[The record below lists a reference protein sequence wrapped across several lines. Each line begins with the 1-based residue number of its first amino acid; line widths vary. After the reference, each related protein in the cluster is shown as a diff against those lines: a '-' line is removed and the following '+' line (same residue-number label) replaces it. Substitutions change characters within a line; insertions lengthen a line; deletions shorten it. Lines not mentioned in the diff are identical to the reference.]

1 MPLERYIIA
10 FYFRR
15 YKMKDK
21 EKTKKQLIDEL
32 TKLRQRITELEELEA
47 NHRRTEEV
55 LRDSEERHRKLFEE
69 AQDGIFLADAETGVI
84 IDCNRAAAELVGR
97 DKSELIGQHQK
108 ILHPPQKIKEGF
120 SLSFKKH
127 IDESEG
133 QVLEEQVITRTGKIK
148 EVAIKANILHLG
160 GRKLLQGIFHDI
172 TERKRAE
179 EALRENEEKYYGL
192 FDNSTEFIYILD
204 SKGTFVEVN
213 RAAEV
218 LTGYS
223 KSKLIGMNFKDYVPP
238 EYHKRVFNAFYNV
251 FTTGKQL
258 QDFPLEVIVKDGTKK
273 YFEINVGPLR
283 KGEQIIGFHGCSRDI
298 TERKQAEDALQESE
312 EKYRTI
318 LDNIEEGFYEV
329 DLAGNF
335 TFFNDSLCRM
345 LNYSKDELMGMNNQQ
360 YMDKESAKRVY
371 EIFNKVYKTGRPSK
385 GIEFQTIR
393 KDRVKKHG
401 EISVSLIK
409 DSKGQ
414 PIGFRGIIRD
424 ITERKLAEEK
434 IKASL
439 EEKEVML
446 REIHHRVKNNMQ
458 IMSSLL
464 RLQSGK
470 IKDKK
475 TLEIFKTSQS
485 RIRSMAFIHE
495 SLYNSKD
502 LARIDFSDYTSRVTT
517 HLFSL
522 YGARKA
528 PINYKVEVKDVFL
541 DINTAIPCGLII
553 NELVTNSLKHA
564 FPDDRRGEIL
574 VKMHADK
581 RGKHTL
587 IVKDTGIGFPEELDF
602 RETETLGMQLVTDL
616 VIQIG
621 RSIKLNREGGTT
633 FTIVF

>member
-1 MPLERYIIA
+1 MPLERYIIT

-32 TKLRQRITELEELEA
+32 TKLRPRIAELEA
-47 NHRRTEEV
+47 SESKHKRTEEA
-55 LRDSEERHRKLFEE
+55 L
-69 AQDGIFLADAETGVI
+69 G
-84 IDCNRAAAELVGR
+84 
-97 DKSELIGQHQK
+97 
-108 ILHPPQKIKEGF
+108 
-120 SLSFKKH
+120 
-127 IDESEG
+127 ESEG
-133 QVLEEQVITRTGKIK
+133 LLKAIIESTADGILVVDKENRVTHSNTKFAELWQIPEKLIK
-148 EVAIKANILHLG
+148 LKDDK
-160 GRKLLQGIFHDI
+160 KLLNYVIDQLEKPEAFLSKVRELYKSSKEDLDTLHFKDGQVF
-172 TERKRAE
+172 ERFSCPLIR
-179 EALRENEEKYYGL
+179 NEEIAG
-192 FDNSTEFIYILD
+192 
-204 SKGTFVEVN
+204 
-213 RAAEV
+213 
-218 LTGYS
+218 
-223 KSKLIGMNFKDYVPP
+223 
-238 EYHKRVFNAFYNV
+238 RVWSF
-251 FTTGKQL
+251 
-258 QDFPLEVIVKDGTKK
+258 
-273 YFEINVGPLR
+273 
-283 KGEQIIGFHGCSRDI
+283 RDI
-298 TERKQAEDALQESE
+298 TDRKQAEDALQESK

-318 LDNIEEGFYEV
+318 LDNIEEGYYEV
-329 DLAGNF
+329 DLSGNF
-335 TFFNDSLCRM
+335 TFFNDSLCKM
-345 LNYSKDELMGMNNQQ
+345 LNYSKNELIGMNNRQ
-360 YMDKESAKRVY
+360 YMDEESAKRVY

-385 GIEFQTIR
+385 GVEFQIMR
-393 KDRVKKHG
+393 KDRVKKYG
-401 EISVSLIK
+401 EISVSPIK

-414 PIGFRGIIRD
+414 PIGFRGIVRD

-495 SLYNSKD
+495 SLYKSED
-502 LARIDFSDYTSRVTT
+502 LARINFSDYTSRVTT
-517 HLFSL
+517 HLFST
-522 YGARKA
+522 YGARTA
-528 PINYKVEVKDVFL
+528 LINYKVEVKDVFL

-564 FPDDRRGEIL
+564 FPDDRRGEML
-574 VKMHADK
+574 VKMRADK

-621 RSIKLNREGGTT
+621 GSIKLNREGGTA

>member
-1 MPLERYIIA
+1 MPLEQYIIT

-21 EKTKKQLIDEL
+21 EKTNKQLIDEL
-32 TKLRQRITELEELEA
+32 AKLRQRITRLEELEA

-69 AQDGIFLADAETGVI
+69 AQDGIILADAETGVI
-84 IDCNRAAAELVGR
+84 VDCNRAAAELVGR
-97 DKSELIGQHQK
+97 DQSELIGQNQR
-108 ILHPPQKIKEGF
+108 ILHPPHEVNEKF
-120 SLSFKKH
+120 SETFKKH
-127 IDESEG
+127 LGESEG
-133 QVLEEQVITRTGKIK
+133 KILETQVITRTGEIK
-148 EVAIKANILHLG
+148 EVAIKANALNLNG
-160 GRKLLQGIFHDI
+160 KKLLQGIFRDI

-223 KSKLIGMNFKDYVPP
+223 KSELIGMNFKDYIPP
-238 EYHKRVFNAFYNV
+238 EYHKRVFNAFHNV
-251 FTTGKQL
+251 FTTGKPL
-258 QDFPLEVIVKDGTKK
+258 QDFPLEVIVKDGIKK

-283 KGEQIIGFHGCSRDI
+283 KGEQIIGFHGCSRDV
-298 TERKQAEDALQESE
+298 TEHKRAEGKLRESE

-318 LDNIEEGFYEV
+318 LDNIEEGYYEV
-329 DLAGNF
+329 TLSGNF
-335 TFFNDSLCRM
+335 TFFNNSLCRM
-345 LNYSKDELMGMNNQQ
+345 LNYSKDELMGMNNQH
-360 YMDKESAKRVY
+360 YMDEESAKRVY

-385 GIEFQTIR
+385 GIEFQIIR
-393 KDRVKKHG
+393 KDRVKKYG
-401 EISVSLIK
+401 EISVSPIK

-414 PIGFRGIIRD
+414 PIGFRGIVRD

-470 IKDKK
+470 IKDKRI
-475 TLEIFKTSQS
+475 LEIFKTSQS

-495 SLYNSKD
+495 SLYQSED

-522 YGARKA
+522 YGARTA
-528 PINYKVEVKDVFL
+528 HINYKVEVKDVFL
-541 DINTAIPCGLII
+541 NINTAIPCGLII

-564 FPDDRRGEIL
+564 FPDDRSGEML
-574 VKMHADK
+574 VKMRVDK

-587 IVKDTGIGFPEELDF
+587 IVKDTGIGFPERLDI

-616 VIQIG
+616 VIQIEG
-621 RSIKLNREGGTT
+621 SIKLNREGGTT

>member
-1 MPLERYIIA
+1 MPLERYIIT

-15 YKMKDK
+15 NKMKDK
-21 EKTKKQLIDEL
+21 EKPKKQHIDEL
-32 TKLRQRITELEELEA
+32 TKLRQRIARLEELEA
-47 NHRRTEEV
+47 NHRRTEEA

-69 AQDGIFLADAETGVI
+69 AQDGIILADEETGVI
-84 IDCNRAAAELVGR
+84 VACNRAAAELVGR
-97 DKSELIGQHQK
+97 DQSELIGQHPK
-108 ILHPPQKIKEGF
+108 ILHPPHEVNEKF
-120 SLSFKKH
+120 SETFKKH
-127 IDESEG
+127 LGESEEKI
-133 QVLEEQVITRTGKIK
+133 LETQVITRTGEIK
-148 EVAIKANILHLG
+148 EVAIKANTLNLNG
-160 GRKLLQGIFHDI
+160 EKLLQGIFRDV

-179 EALRENEEKYYGL
+179 EKLR
-192 FDNSTEFIYILD
+192 
-204 SKGTFVEVN
+204 
-213 RAAEV
+213 
-218 LTGYS
+218 
-223 KSKLIGMNFKDYVPP
+223 
-238 EYHKRVFNAFYNV
+238 
-251 FTTGKQL
+251 
-258 QDFPLEVIVKDGTKK
+258 
-273 YFEINVGPLR
+273 
-283 KGEQIIGFHGCSRDI
+283 
-298 TERKQAEDALQESE
+298 ESE

-318 LDNIEEGFYEV
+318 LDNIEEGYYEV

-335 TFFNDSLCRM
+335 TFFNDSLFKM
-345 LNYSKDELMGMNNQQ
+345 LNYSKNELMGMNNQQ
-360 YMDKESAKRVY
+360 YMDEESAKRIY

-385 GIEFQTIR
+385 GVEFQVIR
-393 KDRVKKHG
+393 KDRVKKRS

-409 DSKGQ
+409 DSKDRR
-414 PIGFRGIIRD
+414 IGFRGIVRD
-424 ITERKLAEEK
+424 ITERNLAEEK

-470 IKDKK
+470 IKDKRI
-475 TLEIFKTSQS
+475 LEIFKTSQS

-495 SLYNSKD
+495 SLYQSED
-502 LARIDFSDYTSRVTT
+502 LARIDFSDYTRRVTT

-522 YGARKA
+522 YGARTA

-574 VKMHADK
+574 VKMRADK
-581 RGKHTL
+581 RGKHIL

-602 RETETLGMQLVTDL
+602 RETETLGMQLVADL
-616 VIQIG
+616 VIQIEG
-621 RSIKLNREGGTT
+621 SIKLNREGGTT

>member
-1 MPLERYIIA
+1 MPLERYKIT

-32 TKLRQRITELEELEA
+32 AKLRQRITRLEELEA
-47 NHRRTEEV
+47 NHRRTEEA
-55 LRDSEERHRKLFEE
+55 LRDS
-69 AQDGIFLADAETGVI
+69 
-84 IDCNRAAAELVGR
+84 
-97 DKSELIGQHQK
+97 
-108 ILHPPQKIKEGF
+108 
-120 SLSFKKH
+120 
-127 IDESEG
+127 
-133 QVLEEQVITRTGKIK
+133 
-148 EVAIKANILHLG
+148 
-160 GRKLLQGIFHDI
+160 
-172 TERKRAE
+172 
-179 EALRENEEKYYGL
+179 EEKYYGL
-192 FDNSTEFIYILD
+192 FDYSTEFIYILD

-213 RAAEV
+213 RAAEA

-223 KSKLIGMNFKDYVPP
+223 KSELIGMNFKDYIPP
-238 EYHKRVFNAFYNV
+238 EYHKRVFNAFHNI

-273 YFEINVGPLR
+273 YFETNLGPLR

-298 TERKQAEDALQESE
+298 TK
-312 EKYRTI
+312 
-318 LDNIEEGFYEV
+318 
-329 DLAGNF
+329 
-335 TFFNDSLCRM
+335 
-345 LNYSKDELMGMNNQQ
+345 
-360 YMDKESAKRVY
+360 
-371 EIFNKVYKTGRPSK
+371 
-385 GIEFQTIR
+385 
-393 KDRVKKHG
+393 
-401 EISVSLIK
+401 
-409 DSKGQ
+409 
-414 PIGFRGIIRD
+414 
-424 ITERKLAEEK
+424 RKLAEEK

-495 SLYNSKD
+495 SLYKSED

-522 YGARKA
+522 YGARTA

-574 VKMHADK
+574 VKMRADK

-587 IVKDTGIGFPEELDF
+587 IVKDTGIGFPERLDF

-616 VIQIG
+616 VIQIEG
-621 RSIKLNREGGTT
+621 SIKLNREGGTT

>member
-1 MPLERYIIA
+1 LPLERYIIT
-10 FYFRR
+10 FYFRC

-32 TKLRQRITELEELEA
+32 TKLRPRIAELEA
-47 NHRRTEEV
+47 FESKHKRT
-55 LRDSEERHRKLFEE
+55 
-69 AQDGIFLADAETGVI
+69 
-84 IDCNRAAAELVGR
+84 
-97 DKSELIGQHQK
+97 
-108 ILHPPQKIKEGF
+108 
-120 SLSFKKH
+120 
-127 IDESEG
+127 
-133 QVLEEQVITRTGKIK
+133 
-148 EVAIKANILHLG
+148 
-160 GRKLLQGIFHDI
+160 
-172 TERKRAE
+172 E

-192 FDNSTEFIYILD
+192 FYNSTDFIYVLD

-223 KSKLIGMNFKDYVPP
+223 KSELIGMNFKDYISP

-258 QDFPLEVIVKDGTKK
+258 RNFPLEVIVKDGTKK

-298 TERKQAEDALQESE
+298 TEQKRAEGKLRESE

-318 LDNIEEGFYEV
+318 LDNIEEGYYEV
-329 DLAGNF
+329 DLVGNF
-335 TFFNDSLCRM
+335 TFFNDSLCKM
-345 LNYSKDELMGMNNQQ
+345 LNYSKNELMGMNNQQ
-360 YMDKESAKRVY
+360 YMDEEGAKRVY

-385 GIEFQTIR
+385 GVEFQTIR

-495 SLYNSKD
+495 SLYQSED

-522 YGARKA
+522 YGTRTAH
-528 PINYKVEVKDVFL
+528 INYKVEVKDVFL

-564 FPDDRRGEIL
+564 FPDDRRGEML
-574 VKMHADK
+574 VKMRVDK

-587 IVKDTGIGFPEELDF
+587 IVKDTGIGFPERLDF

-616 VIQIG
+616 AIQVG
-621 RSIKLNREGGTT
+621 GSIKLNREGGTA